1 MTSAMNSDAPDVRA
15 KAFAGKVVP
24 VGRTVQVKVPASSAN
39 LGPGFDTLGLAVG
52 LFDRVEV
59 EVTDAGLDVIVHGEG
74 AGEVP
79 LDERH
84 LVVRALRAGLR
95 EANASVRGLKI
106 TCHNVIPH
114 SRGLGSSAAAAV
126 AGVVAASGLA
136 GDPTANYL
144 TGALADETVIQLA
157 ASFEGHPDN
166 AAASVLGGGVVSW
179 TNIPVDGRS
188 APEYRA
194 IGLPVHE
201 SVRATALIP
210 DFHASTEAVRRVLP
224 SDVSHMDARFNVSR
238 AALMPVALSSHP
250 ELLWEAT
257 RDRLHQPYRAE
268 VLPISSEWVNR
279 LRNLGYPAFLSGAG
293 PTVMVLSTMPVD
305 PALLEEARVR
315 GLRVLETTTGDR
327 VSVEVS
333 SV

>member
-1 MTSAMNSDAPDVRA
+1 MSDVA
-15 KAFAGKVVP
+15 
-24 VGRTVQVKVPASSAN
+24 VGRAVKVTVPASSAN
-39 LGPGFDTLGLAVG
+39 LGPGFDTLGLAVD
-52 LFDRVEV
+52 FTDVVEV
-59 EVTDAGLDVIVHGEG
+59 EATDSGLEVIVHGEG
-74 AGEVP
+74 EGEVP

-84 LVVRALRAGLR
+84 LVVRAVRAGLR
-95 EANASVRGLKI
+95 EAGATVRGLKI

-136 GDPTANYL
+136 GDPTPERP
-144 TGALADETVIQLA
+144 TGALDDDTLIQLA

-166 AAASVLGGGVVSW
+166 AAASVLGGGVISW

-194 IGLPVHE
+194 VGVPVAE
-201 SVRATALIP
+201 SVLATALIP

-224 SDVSHMDARFNVSR
+224 SDVSHVDARFNVSR
-238 AALMPVALSSHP
+238 AALLPVALSRHP

-268 VLPISSEWVNR
+268 VLPVSSEWVNR

-293 PTVMVLSTMPVD
+293 PTVMVLSTEPVD
-305 PALLEEARVR
+305 PALLDEARSR
-315 GLRVLETTTGDR
+315 GLRVLETRAGGR
-327 VSVEVS
+327 VTVEVS
-333 SV
+333 N

>member
-1 MTSAMNSDAPDVRA
+1 MSDVA
-15 KAFAGKVVP
+15 
-24 VGRTVQVKVPASSAN
+24 VGRAVKVTVPASSAN
-39 LGPGFDTLGLAVG
+39 LGPGFDTLGLAVD
-52 LFDRVEV
+52 FTDVVEV
-59 EVTDAGLDVIVHGEG
+59 EATDSGLEVIVHGEG
-74 AGEVP
+74 EGEVP

-84 LVVRALRAGLR
+84 LVVRAVRAGLR
-95 EANASVRGLKI
+95 EAGATVRGLKI

-136 GDPTANYL
+136 GDPTPERP
-144 TGALADETVIQLA
+144 TGALDDDTLIQLA

-166 AAASVLGGGVVSW
+166 AAASVLGGGVISW

-194 IGLPVHE
+194 IGVPVAE
-201 SVRATALIP
+201 SVLATALIP

-224 SDVSHMDARFNVSR
+224 SDVSHVDARFNVSR
-238 AALMPVALSSHP
+238 AALLPVALSRHP

-268 VLPISSEWVNR
+268 VLPVSSEWVNR

-293 PTVMVLSTMPVD
+293 PTVMVLSTEPVD
-305 PALLEEARVR
+305 PALLDEARSR
-315 GLRVLETTTGDR
+315 GLRVLETRAGGR
-327 VSVEVS
+327 VTVEVS
-333 SV
+333 N

>member
-1 MTSAMNSDAPDVRA
+1 MSDVA
-15 KAFAGKVVP
+15 
-24 VGRTVQVKVPASSAN
+24 VGRAVKVTVPASSAN
-39 LGPGFDTLGLAVG
+39 LGPGFDTLGLAVD
-52 LFDRVEV
+52 FTDVVEV
-59 EVTDAGLDVIVHGEG
+59 EATDSGLEVTVHGEG
-74 AGEVP
+74 EGEVP

-84 LVVRALRAGLR
+84 LVVRAVRAGLR
-95 EANASVRGLKI
+95 EAGATARGLKI

-136 GDPTANYL
+136 GDPTPERP
-144 TGALADETVIQLA
+144 TGALDDDTLIQLA

-166 AAASVLGGGVVSW
+166 AAASVLGGGVISW

-194 IGLPVHE
+194 VGVPVAE
-201 SVRATALIP
+201 SVLATALIP

-224 SDVSHMDARFNVSR
+224 SDVSHVDARFNVSR
-238 AALMPVALSSHP
+238 AALLPVALSRHP

-268 VLPISSEWVNR
+268 VLPVSSEWVNR
-279 LRNLGYPAFLSGAG
+279 LRNLGYPTFLSGAG
-293 PTVMVLSTMPVD
+293 PTVMVLSTEPVD
-305 PALLEEARVR
+305 PALLDEARSR
-315 GLRVLETTTGDR
+315 GLRVLETRAGGR
-327 VSVEVS
+327 VTVEVS
-333 SV
+333 N

>member
-1 MTSAMNSDAPDVRA
+1 MMSDVA
-15 KAFAGKVVP
+15 
-24 VGRTVQVKVPASSAN
+24 VGRAVKVTVPASSAN
-39 LGPGFDTLGLAVG
+39 LGPGFDTLGLAVD
-52 LFDRVEV
+52 FTDVVEV
-59 EVTDAGLDVIVHGEG
+59 EATDSGLEVIVHGEG
-74 AGEVP
+74 EGEVP

-84 LVVRALRAGLR
+84 LVVRAVRAGLR
-95 EANASVRGLKI
+95 EAGATVRGLKI

-136 GDPTANYL
+136 GDPTPERP
-144 TGALADETVIQLA
+144 TGALDDDTLIQLA

-166 AAASVLGGGVVSW
+166 AAASVLGGGVISW

-194 IGLPVHE
+194 IGVPVAE
-201 SVRATALIP
+201 SVLATALIP

-224 SDVSHMDARFNVSR
+224 SDVSHVDARFNVSR
-238 AALMPVALSSHP
+238 AALLPVALSRHP

-268 VLPISSEWVNR
+268 VLPVSSEWVNR

-293 PTVMVLSTMPVD
+293 PTVMVLSTEPVD
-305 PALLEEARVR
+305 PALLDEARSR
-315 GLRVLETTTGDR
+315 GLRVLETRAGGR
-327 VSVEVS
+327 VTVEVS
-333 SV
+333 N